1 MRFQRSINVTSLG
14 KVKLQGWQNFW
25 DAAFRD
31 HPQAGAGILVI
42 KVAFESF

>member
-1 MRFQRSINVTSLG
+1 MRFQRLINITSLG
-14 KVKLQGWQNFW
+14 KVKLQDWQNSW

-42 KVAFESF
+42 KAAFESF